1 MNVCAF
7 EILTTFNSRPH
18 EEADGSYLTQPLTLR
33 NLSTHGLTR
42 RPTLIIRRKC
52 NRQHLSTHGLTRR
65 PTAIFHSFFV
75 KNLIYYDIL
84 YITCF
89 CFTLGI
95 IEKPFF
101 VNFDSL
107 ISVRTLDI
115 FMFSPYSHYNINSS
129 VTSKL
134 GFAPICSTLFLYRSP
149 RL

>member
-1 MNVCAF
+1 MISFNSRPHEEADTFSVTVNAQPY
-7 EILTTFNSRPH
+7 TFNSRPH
-18 EEADGSYLTQPLTLR
+18 EEADDFYRMEFYVRG
-33 NLSTHGLTR
+33 LSTR
-42 RPTLIIRRKC
+42 
-52 NRQHLSTHGLTRR
+52 GLTRR

-75 KNLIYYDIL
+75 KNSIYYDIL

-95 IEKPFF
+95 IEIPFF